1 MELVRVPAL
10 NDNYIWILVDDQHQC
25 IIVDPAEA
33 EPVLEI
39 IRLKHLTPVAILLTH
54 HHNDHTDGV
63 KGILNSYP
71 KLPVFGSKETRAKGA
86 TELVNEG
93 DSVVINQFSFK
104 VIALPGHTSEHIGF
118 YQAPYLFC
126 GDTLFSAGCGRI
138 FEGTPEQM
146 FQSIQKIAA
155 LPDETLICCAHEY
168 TLSNLNFA
176 HHIWPENT
184 AISQYLGKVTT
195 AREKQQPTVPSLL
208 KKERNINIFLQCDN
222 PELQR
227 KLNISIPN
235 PPLRAVF
242 TLLRQLK
249 DQY

>member
-1 MELVRVPAL
+1 MELIRVPAL
-10 NDNYIWILVDDQHQC
+10 NDNYIWVLADNQHQC
-25 IIVDPAEA
+25 IIVDPAQA
-33 EPVLEI
+33 DPVLKI
-39 IRLKHLTPVAILLTH
+39 ITSKKLTPVAILLTH

-63 KGILNSYP
+63 KGLLKVFST
-71 KLPVFGSKETRAKGA
+71 LPVFGPKETIAKGI
-86 TELVNEG
+86 TEQVNEG
-93 DSVVINQFSFK
+93 DTVTIGQFNFQ
-104 VIALPGHTSEHIGF
+104 VLALPGHTLGHIGF

-146 FQSIQKIAA
+146 FQSIQKIAN

-168 TLSNLNFA
+168 TLSNLKFA
-176 HHIWPENT
+176 HHIWPENM
-184 AISQYLGKVTT
+184 AITQYLTEVTT
-195 AREKQQPTVPSLL
+195 ARAKQQATLPSLL

-222 PELQR
+222 PELQQ
-227 KLNISIPN
+227 KLKINIPN